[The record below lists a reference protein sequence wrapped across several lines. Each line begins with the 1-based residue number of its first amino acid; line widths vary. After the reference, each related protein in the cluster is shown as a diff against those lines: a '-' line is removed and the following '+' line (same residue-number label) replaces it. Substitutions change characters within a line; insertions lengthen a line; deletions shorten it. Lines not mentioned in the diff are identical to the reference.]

1 MKIGILA
8 LGFVCAASVSGQH
21 QRFSWQEACFK
32 NPTAPYCDGHDFFV
46 KPTKNKDGTI
56 SSAGTWSAMP
66 SAVDA
71 GGIDWRFAD
80 PAADTLAVLSCSKL
94 GASPIAHSVIDEL
107 GAGQGLG
114 QPELQT
120 IYRALS
126 GLDEVALSIR
136 ADRIV
141 LMVTGRTP
149 DSILPAPE
157 AGWKAVPLAGN
168 VVLIGHTD
176 MVDQAVQR
184 LSIANPLGELADMAL
199 HRPAESDFWAAGSSK
214 LVGPEAVTAGVKLFT
229 LTASIRDRLSSDTT
243 FEFNGVPEASVIK
256 AWLST
261 LADAKI
267 EGNAVHVKM
276 SKEADETRQSFGP
289 IAVSPLGQRL
299 GALIKSSRYLPV
311 RDTATTVHTKP
322 VIYGLDD
329 GPREVKYTPSAPPD
343 TSPAPVSPTK
353 AVSDLSGMWAFTHA
367 EAHFQGTIVL
377 RQTGSAITGTW
388 HTSAG
393 KSESDSSLAGRI
405 NGNTVTFTR
414 SVGNNQN
421 FVLTLS
427 ADGNRLDGYGDG
439 WFLNHTNLNMARV
452 VEPATSAV
460 LPPHSK

>member
-1 MKIGILA
+1 M
-8 LGFVCAASVSGQH
+8 GFVCAASVSGQH

-56 SSAGTWSAMP
+56 SGGTWSAMP

-80 PAADTLAVLSCSKL
+80 PAADTLGVLNCSKL
-94 GASPIAHSVIDEL
+94 GASPIAHSLIDEL
-107 GAGQGLG
+107 GTDQGLR
-114 QPELQT
+114 QPELQN
-120 IYRALS
+120 IFRALS
-126 GLDEVALSIR
+126 GLDQVALSIR

-157 AGWKAVPLAGN
+157 AGWKAVPLAGS

-184 LSIANPLGELADMAL
+184 LSMANPLSELADMAL
-199 HRPAESDFWAAGSSK
+199 HRQADSDFWAVGSAK
-214 LVGPEAVTAGVKLFT
+214 LASPEAVTAGVKLFM
-229 LTASIRDRLSSDTT
+229 LTASIRDRLSSDTA
-243 FEFNGVPEASVIK
+243 FEFNGVPEASAIK

-267 EGNAVHVKM
+267 EGNAVHVRM

-289 IAVSPLGQRL
+289 IAVSPFGQRL

-329 GPREVKYTPSAPPD
+329 GPREVKYTPSMPD
-343 TSPAPVSPTK
+343 ASPTSVSAIK
-353 AVSDLSGMWAFTHA
+353 AASDLSGMWVFTHA

-393 KSESDSSLAGRI
+393 KSEPDSSLAGRI
-405 NGNTVTFTR
+405 DGSTVTFTR
-414 SVGNNQN
+414 SAGNNQN

-427 ADGNRLDGYGDG
+427 ADGKRLDGYGDG

-452 VEPATSAV
+452 VEPATSTAV